1 MPHVHPT
8 REEYLAVVSEWSGY
22 GHQSASLVGNAYPL
36 FSLSR
41 GEVVDRPIE
50 QFPNPG
56 YIFLVNRGELAAW
69 DFVKIK
75 PGLNKKYKN
84 ASLRECYYIA
94 MSTPEALDA
103 TAADLPVAVLL
114 DVTNFDQLTS

>member
-1 MPHVHPT
+1 MEPT

-22 GHQSASLVGNAYPL
+22 GAQSANLVGNAYPV
-36 FSLSR
+36 FCITR

-56 YIFLVNRGELAAW
+56 YIFLVNRGELTAW
-69 DFVKIK
+69 DFVRIR

-84 ASLRECYYIA
+84 ASLRECYYIS
-94 MSTPEALDA
+94 MSTPQ
-103 TAADLPVAVLL
+103 VLGR
-114 DVTNFDQLTS
+114 V